1 MAGVSHVYGNL
12 ASTVAIDTDGD
23 AWTFKLGGIS
33 PSTGPGI
40 QMVDGAEGNVI
51 TVHANVRTIAEFES
65 AVVLSG
71 TDWFMSISSLAVISG
86 YNGVYIDG
94 GASGTTSFL
103 VNDGEIIAN
112 GGAGVTM
119 APKAQSPLSIT
130 NSGLISGVVGL
141 ESVRGA
147 NYVTNAKD
155 GVISGSSIGVLID
168 DSSQAHLLNLQNFG
182 LIKSA
187 NTAIQGSKAVDHIEN
202 SGRILGDV
210 RLGAGDDYF
219 DTMAKGSSVDGK
231 IYGGTGNDLILLHSA
246 ATMLIEKAGQ
256 GYDKVISSVNYS
268 LNANVESLSLEGLK
282 GLTGT
287 GNELN
292 NELNGD
298 DGNDTLRGMAGNDT
312 LFGDVGNDV
321 LTGGAGKD
329 IFDFYTTQGR
339 DRITDFQNGQDRM
352 DIHLWTGMD
361 TFADVKAHA
370 SMASG
375 DLVLKFGADVL
386 TVAGLTLMTMDK
398 TDFIF

>member
-1 MAGVSHVYGNL
+1 M
-12 ASTVAIDTDGD
+12 
-23 AWTFKLGGIS
+23 
-33 PSTGPGI
+33 
-40 QMVDGAEGNVI
+40 
-51 TVHANVRTIAEFES
+51 
-65 AVVLSG
+65 
-71 TDWFMSISSLAVISG
+71 
-86 YNGVYIDG
+86 
-94 GASGTTSFL
+94 
-103 VNDGEIIAN
+103 
-112 GGAGVTM
+112 
-119 APKAQSPLSIT
+119 
-130 NSGLISGVVGL
+130 GL

-187 NTAIQGSKAVDHIEN
+187 NTAIQGSKATDHIEN

-370 SMASG
+370 SMVSG

-386 TVAGLTLMTMDK
+386 TVEGLTLMTMDK

>member
-1 MAGVSHVYGNL
+1 MAGVSHVYGNVG
-12 ASTVAIDTDGD
+12 STVTIDTDGD

-51 TVHANVRTIAEFES
+51 TVHGDVRTIAEFES
-65 AVVLSG
+65 AVVLLGS
-71 TDWFMSISSLAVISG
+71 DWFMSISSLAVISG

-155 GVISGSSIGVLID
+155 GVISGSTIGVLID

-182 LIKSA
+182 LIRSA
-187 NTAIQGSKAVDHIEN
+187 NTAIQGSNATDHIEN
-202 SGRILGDV
+202 LGRIIGDV
-210 RLGAGDDYF
+210 KLGAGNDYF

-246 ATMLIEKAGQ
+246 ATKLIEKAGQ
-256 GYDKVISSVNYS
+256 GDDSVISTVNYT

-292 NELNGD
+292 NTLTGD
-298 DGNDTLRGMAGNDT
+298 DGNDILRGMAGNDR
-312 LFGDVGNDV
+312 LYGDVGNDV

-329 IFDFYTTQGR
+329 IFEFYTGEGR
-339 DRITDFQNGQDRM
+339 DRISDFQNGQDRM
-352 DIHLWTGMD
+352 DIHNWTGLD
-361 TFADVKAHA
+361 NFADVKAHA
-370 SMASG
+370 KFVDG
-375 DLVLKFGADVL
+375 DVVIKFGADVL
-386 TVAGLTLMTMDK
+386 TVEGLTLAQMDK